1 MLQHVARDAEVSLD
15 GGWVRL
21 ATHSVA
27 MTQADEALWQKIV
40 PLIGGAARFHPP
52 RVRDITREFALAED
66 DIRRVMQLAG
76 RKGLAHEIA
85 RDHFLTRAAM
95 MEIAS
100 AISELAAIA
109 DGGGFSVAQLRDRLA
124 TSRKIALHILEF
136 FDRHG
141 VTGRRGDLRLLNAAR
156 LDLFRTSAD

>member
-1 MLQHVARDAEVSLD
+1 M
-15 GGWVRL
+15 
-21 ATHSVA
+21 
-27 MTQADEALWQKIV
+27 

-52 RVRDITREFALAED
+52 RVRDIARDLALSED
-66 DIRRVMQLAG
+66 DVRRVMQLAG

-85 RDHFLTRAAM
+85 RDHFLTRASIV
-95 MEIAS
+95 EIAD
-100 AISELAAIA
+100 AIGELAATA
-109 DGGGFSVAQLRDRLA
+109 EGGGFSVAQLRDRLE

-156 LDLFRTSAD
+156 LDLFRTPAD